1 MVKTRQEIIQH
12 LILQADDDIALAQ
25 TLMGPDDTWIT
36 VDRLYFACYHAAKAF
51 LFSKGITV
59 QTDNEVYDKFI
70 KIAIAFGKIDKTLSE
85 HYNRLLTV
93 HLSENQPTLL
103 EPTYEEAQQAQETT
117 KAFVEKVKSLL
128 AQKDKLTK

>member
-36 VDRLYFACYHAAKAF
+36 ADRLYFACYHAAKAF

-59 QTDNEVYDKFI
+59 QTDNEVYDNFI
-70 KIAIAFGKIDKTLSE
+70 KIAIAPGKIDKTLSE

-93 HLSENQPTLL
+93 HLSENQLILL
-103 EPTYEEAQQAQETT
+103 EPTYEEALQAIKIT
-117 KAFVEKVKSLL
+117 KSFVETVNQLL
-128 AQKDKLTK
+128 N